1 MTQLDLPMKGN
12 PVAIDIDD
20 VKRQPGWGPVL
31 SYCATKAGKQDKAV
45 AADIGMQEA
54 VWSRCKSGQ
63 NAPSGEQLARLMESC
78 GNLAPLYWLM
88 LRLNLDP
95 HSVRPLESSL
105 ERENRE
111 LRERMAALEA
121 EREVERRTI
130 RDLMTVPR

>member
-1 MTQLDLPMKGN
+1 MKG
-12 PVAIDIDD
+12 PSVEIDIDD
-20 VKRQPGWGPVL
+20 AKRQPGWGPVL
-31 SYCATKAGKQDKAV
+31 AYCATKSGKQDKAV

-95 HSVRPLESSL
+95 HSVRPLESAL
-105 ERENRE
+105 ERENRQ
-111 LRERMAALEA
+111 LRERMAALES

-130 RDLMTVPR
+130 RDLMAPTR

>member
-1 MTQLDLPMKGN
+1 MKG
-12 PVAIDIDD
+12 PAVEIDIDD
-20 VKRQPGWGPVL
+20 VRRQPGWGPVL
-31 SYCATKAGKQDKAV
+31 AYCATKAGKQDKTV

-63 NAPSGEQLARLMESC
+63 NAPSGEQLARLMEAC

-95 HSVRPLESSL
+95 RSVRPLESAL
-105 ERENRE
+105 ERENRQ
-111 LRERMAALEA
+111 LRERMAALEI

-130 RDLMTVPR
+130 RDLMTGAAR